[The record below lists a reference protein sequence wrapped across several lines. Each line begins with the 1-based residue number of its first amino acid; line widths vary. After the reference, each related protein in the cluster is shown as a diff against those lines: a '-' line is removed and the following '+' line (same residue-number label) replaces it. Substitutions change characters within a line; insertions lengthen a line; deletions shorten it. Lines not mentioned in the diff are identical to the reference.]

1 MKTKGQYGYYV
12 EYKKARSR
20 STHVFCGAITLPG
33 TLCPNCR
40 KPLLHFLSI
49 DTADLR
55 VNFSTWPCS
64 VVPLLFCWTCNVS
77 QAPFSYRV
85 SEDKV
90 AILKHKRGGVQRDF
104 PYKNYPREF
113 PKALAELVPVSEA
126 EAKIIILLNRDGI
139 DYNAPNYRELEK
151 LDTLRHQVGGEPR
164 LIQGSPPEAFS
175 CPDCKIPM
183 SLFATIADDCLDPR
197 GFTSNCGVQVLYFRC
212 DHCKVIGCRQ
222 ECD

>member
-1 MKTKGQYGYYV
+1 MKTNGQYGYYV
-12 EYKKARSR
+12 EYKKVRSQ
-20 STHVFCGAITLPG
+20 STHVFCGAPTLPG
-33 TLCPNCR
+33 SLCPNCR

-85 SEDKV
+85 SKDKV
-90 AILKHKRGGVQRDF
+90 AILKYKRGGIKTSF
-104 PYKNYPREF
+104 PYEKYPREF
-113 PKALAELVPVSEA
+113 PKAQAELVPVTET
-126 EAKIIILLNRDGI
+126 EAKAVMQLNRGI
-139 DYNAPNYRELEK
+139 RCNNLDFQEYRK
-151 LDTLRHQVGGEPR
+151 LNTLRHQVGGEPR

-197 GFTSNCGVQVLYFRC
+197 GFTDNCGVQVLYFRC
-212 DHCKVIGCRQ
+212 DHCRVIGCRQ